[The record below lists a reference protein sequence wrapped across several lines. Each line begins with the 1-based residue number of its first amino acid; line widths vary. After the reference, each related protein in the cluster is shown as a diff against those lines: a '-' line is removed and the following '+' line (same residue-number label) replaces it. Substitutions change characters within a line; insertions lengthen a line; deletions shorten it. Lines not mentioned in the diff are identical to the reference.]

1 MSRRDRDPGPSA
13 APILVV
19 FPGDRGGRPSI
30 GVAVALA
37 RERRA
42 RLALVS
48 VADRFPLSWWW
59 AVTAGCLASSLE
71 RDSIARAD
79 VRCREL
85 VRAIA
90 GDVPVEY
97 RALSGPPHRVV
108 STLLADRQFGAVVVH
123 GPWMRSA
130 RMWLAA
136 RAWRRSGV
144 MVHIVGDTAEPVRPF
159 AAAALEAGA

>member
-1 MSRRDRDPGPSA
+1 MSRHDRHAEPSA

-19 FPGDRGGRPSI
+19 FPGDRRGRPGI
-30 GVAVALA
+30 GVGVALA

-42 RLALVS
+42 RLAVVS
-48 VADRFPLSWWW
+48 IADRFPLTWCW
-59 AVTAGCLASSLE
+59 AATAGCVASSLE
-71 RDSIARAD
+71 RDSAARAD

-90 GDVPVEY
+90 GDVSVEY
-97 RALSGPPHRVV
+97 RCLRGPPHRVV
-108 STLLADRQFGAVVVH
+108 SALLADRQFGAVVIH

-130 RMWLAA
+130 RMRLAA

-144 MVHIVGDTAEPVRPF
+144 TVHIVGDARDPAPPL
-159 AAAALEAGA
+159 AAAAMEAGA